1 MVESMLKF
9 NVPVASRPHIES
21 QTKSA
26 FLKIYETKKC
36 WSCLIT
42 DKGGFVEGVEDS
54 RQRQSEAEVSRH
66 DPSTLI
72 AGSF

>member
-26 FLKIYETKKC
+26 FLKIYDINKN
-36 WSCLIT
+36 
-42 DKGGFVEGVEDS
+42 
-54 RQRQSEAEVSRH
+54 
-66 DPSTLI
+66 
-72 AGSF
+72 AGHAL